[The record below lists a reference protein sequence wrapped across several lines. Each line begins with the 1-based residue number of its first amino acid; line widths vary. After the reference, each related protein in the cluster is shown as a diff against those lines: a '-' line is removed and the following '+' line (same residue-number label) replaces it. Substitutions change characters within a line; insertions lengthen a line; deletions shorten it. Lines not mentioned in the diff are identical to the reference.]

1 MASSSLATGARW
13 VSTRS
18 SCTPRS
24 SASGSIS
31 TDRLGLVWFRRD
43 LRLDDQPAL
52 AAALASG
59 RPVACAFVLDPG
71 VFSGEDEASARV
83 QFLLEGLRDLDR
95 RLRERG
101 GGLIVRRGD
110 GADVIAAL
118 AHELGAA
125 EVHACAD
132 GEPYA
137 LARDARAGAACAAL
151 GAPLTLHHDQTLVAH
166 DRIRSAEG
174 QPYRTYSAYARAVA
188 RVLDDEP
195 VATTTLELR
204 GRLRPTEHAADVPEL
219 DELGV
224 TGSIRGTL
232 RGGETAGL
240 AALRAWRDGGGLARY
255 AAQRDDVGQPDAT
268 SHLSPYLKLGML
280 SPRRCA
286 GVARDANAR
295 KWAAELLWR
304 DWFKYVLHQ
313 HPDLARVSVDPRFE
327 RVTWPGD
334 DADFAAWCRGET
346 GFGLVDAGMRQLG
359 ETGYQPNRIRM
370 VCASFLCK
378 HLHVDWR
385 RGERW
390 YRSQL
395 IDGDLSSNAGGWQ
408 WVAGTGLDAAP
419 YFRVLNPLLQE
430 KRFDVQGRYVAR
442 WAPDRPEPILDLA
455 RERERALE
463 LYRAARTD
471 NDDDRKAAR

>member
-1 MASSSLATGARW
+1 VVAREDVRGRQVRDGLLATEQVA
-13 VSTRS
+13 
-18 SCTPRS
+18 
-24 SASGSIS
+24 
-31 TDRLGLVWFRRD
+31 LVWFRRD

-52 AAALASG
+52 AAAVASG
-59 RPVACAFVLDPG
+59 HPVACAFVLDPG
-71 VFSGEDEASARV
+71 VFAGEDGASARV
-83 QFLLEGLRDLDR
+83 QFLLEGLRDLDH
-95 RLRERG
+95 RLREHG

-110 GADVIAAL
+110 GADEIARL
-118 AHELGAA
+118 ARELGTV

-137 LARDARAGAACAAL
+137 LARDGRAAATCAKA
-151 GAPLTLHHDQTLVAH
+151 GAPLTLHHDQSIVEHA
-166 DRIRSAEG
+166 RILSAEG
-174 QPYRTYSAYARAVA
+174 HAYRTYSAYARAVT
-188 RVLDDEP
+188 RVLEAEP
-195 VATTTLELR
+195 VATRRLVLKD
-204 GRLRPTEHAADVPEL
+204 RLRHLERLAEVPEL

-224 TGSIRGTL
+224 RGSTRGTL

-240 AALRAWRDGGGLARY
+240 AALRRWRDGGGLAAY
-255 AAQRDDVGQPDAT
+255 AAQRDDVGRPDAT

-286 GVARDANAR
+286 RVAREARAR

-313 HPDLARVSVDPRFE
+313 HPDMAETSIDPRYE
-327 RVTWPGD
+327 KVPWPGD
-334 DADFAAWCRGET
+334 DTDFEAWCRGET
-346 GFGLVDAGMRQLG
+346 GFGLVDAGMRQLA
-359 ETGYQPNRIRM
+359 ETGYQPNRVRM
-370 VCASFLCK
+370 VCASFLSK

-390 YRSQL
+390 YRAHL

-430 KRFDVQGRYVAR
+430 RKFDAGGAYVAR
-442 WAPDRPEPILDLA
+442 WAPDRPEPIVDLA
-455 RERERALE
+455 RERARALE
-463 LYRAARTD
+463 LYGVARSVPAD
-471 NDDDRKAAR
+471 GRKAAG

>member
-1 MASSSLATGARW
+1 
-13 VSTRS
+13 
-18 SCTPRS
+18 
-24 SASGSIS
+24 
-31 TDRLGLVWFRRD
+31 
-43 LRLDDQPAL
+43 
-52 AAALASG
+52 
-59 RPVACAFVLDPG
+59 VLDPG
-71 VFSGEDEASARV
+71 VFKAADEASARLL
-83 QFLLEGLRDLDR
+83 FLLEGLRDLDG

-110 GADVIAAL
+110 GAETIAGL
-118 AHELGAA
+118 AAELGAV

-137 LARDARAGAACAAL
+137 LRRDARAIAACAAG
-151 GAPLTLHHDQTLVAH
+151 GAPLTLHHDQTLVEH
-166 DRIRSAEG
+166 DRIASAEG
-174 QPYRTYSAYARAVA
+174 HPYRTYSAYARAVA
-188 RVLDDEP
+188 RLLDGEP
-195 VATTTLELR
+195 VASETLELK
-204 GRLRPTEHAADVPEL
+204 GRLRPVKLVAEVPEL
-219 DELGV
+219 AELGV
-224 TGSIRGTL
+224 TGSTRGTL

-255 AAQRDDVGQPDAT
+255 AAHRDDVGQPDAS

-286 GVARDANAR
+286 RVARDANAR

-313 HPDLARVSVDPRFE
+313 HPDLAVVSVDPRFE
-327 RVTWPGD
+327 RVAWPGD

-346 GFGLVDAGMRQLG
+346 GFGLVDAGMRQLAQ
-359 ETGYQPNRIRM
+359 TGYQPNRVRM

-390 YRSQL
+390 YRSHL

-430 KRFDVQGRYVAR
+430 RRFDVQGRYVAR
-442 WAPDRPEPILDLA
+442 WAPDRPEPMLDLA

-463 LYRAARTD
+463 LYRVAHND
-471 NDDDRKAAR
+471 NDDDRKATR